1 MAYNKIKMF
10 EEYVNLNE
18 GNILTYMPGDTNKP
32 SKNLHVP
39 DVAKFFCELL
49 EKKKP
54 FTAIVNNEGSEFGPA
69 KKADVDDPADYFD
82 RIESEF
88 DVVGV
93 EGFKDKVNTNG
104 KLTFTETYPITDPA
118 EAKKTN
124 PNNIAIVLVDK
135 KGRNWKV
142 QIGKI
147 EEVSVGSSL
156 KDKVYIG
163 EEFKVEGKGKCYVAD
178 YDGKDVTVQFEDTK
192 ETMSLAAWKKIGKR

>member
-10 EEYVNLNE
+10 DEYVKLNE
-18 GNILTYMPGDTNKP
+18 GNILTYMPGDKQKP
-32 SKNLHVP
+32 SKVLHVP

-49 EKKKP
+49 EKNKP
-54 FTAIVNNEGSEFGPA
+54 FTVIVNNEGSEFGPI
-69 KKADVDDPADYFD
+69 KRKDLEEGSEYFD
-82 RIESEF
+82 RLETEF

-93 EGFKDKVNTNG
+93 EGFKEKEMKHG
-104 KLTFTETYPITDPA
+104 FLTFTETYPITSPD

-135 KGRNWKV
+135 KGKNWKV

-163 EEFKVEGKGKCYVAD
+163 EVFTVDGKGKCYVAD
-178 YDGKDVTVQFEDTK
+178 YDGKDVTIQFENGK
-192 ETMSLAAWKKIGKR
+192 ETMPLSDWKKMDKR